1 LTARPKKRRVS
12 RASASGGGG
21 EVRAEEL
28 AEDWKQRF
36 EAVLRAA
43 VDAIVVIDER
53 GSIESFNA
61 AAERLFGYSA
71 DEVLGKPVNLLVP
84 ERYRSAESRRAGRE
98 SHVAQEVARIVG
110 LGREVEGLR
119 RDGSVF
125 PIELSVGEARS
136 GTRQTF
142 VGIIRDL
149 SDRRAAE
156 AALLERERLIQAAFD
171 NAPLATLS
179 IGADGRVLRANR
191 AAAEAFGCAPE
202 DLPGERILDL
212 VVPEDRSGLAEMLRS
227 VTACEPQGLG
237 GPEWHYQRRGGEL
250 VVGRS
255 HASAV
260 LGTSGEPQMIVLQF
274 EDRTERRR
282 IGQELSRVRDELAHV
297 ARLGTVGELATGIAH
312 EINQPLAA
320 ISSYA
325 QACRFLIER
334 GEVSP
339 ERLSETLQKITD
351 SARRAGDVIQNLRNF
366 LRKRDSERSRVQAED
381 LVRGVAQL
389 VGVDPRFHDIGL
401 ELALDAETS
410 PVVVDRV
417 QLQQVLLNLMLNAL
431 DAMEGVA
438 GGRITM
444 KVAQPS
450 ALEVLI
456 SVRDQGTGITA
467 EIGERV
473 FESYFS
479 TKAAGMGFGL
489 AHSRSIAEAH
499 GGRLWFTSND
509 GGGTT
514 FHLSLPTAVVRD
526 GAGSDDA
533 GASPEQRP
541 NEESSR

>member
-1 LTARPKKRRVS
+1 
-12 RASASGGGG
+12 
-21 EVRAEEL
+21 
-28 AEDWKQRF
+28 
-36 EAVLRAA
+36 VLRAA

-53 GSIESFNA
+53 GSIEAFNA
-61 AAERLFGYSA
+61 AAERLFGYRA
-71 DEVLGKPVNLLVP
+71 EEVLGRPVNLLVP
-84 ERYRSAESRRAGRE
+84 ERYRSAQAHETDPGSDVGTGL
-98 SHVAQEVARIVG
+98 ARIIG
-110 LGREVEGLR
+110 IGREVEGLR

-136 GTRQTF
+136 GSRHQF

-149 SDRRAAE
+149 SQHRAAQ
-156 AALLERERLIQAAFD
+156 AALFERERLIEAAFD

-179 IGADGRVLRANR
+179 ISADGRVLRANR

-202 DLPGERILDL
+202 ELPGEQILDL
-212 VVPEDRSGLAEMLRS
+212 VVPEDRAGLAEMLRS
-227 VTACEPQGLG
+227 VAAGEPQGLG
-237 GPEWHYQRRGGEL
+237 GPEWHYQRRGGDL

-260 LGTSGEPQMIVLQF
+260 LGTAGEPQMIVLQF

-282 IGQELSRVRDELAHV
+282 IGQELARVRDELAHV

-312 EINQPLAA
+312 EINQPLTA

-325 QACRFLIER
+325 QACRFMLER
-334 GEVSP
+334 GEASP
-339 ERLSETLQKITD
+339 ERLSETLQKISD
-351 SARRAGDVIQNLRNF
+351 SARRAGEVIQHLRGF
-366 LRKRDSERSRVQAED
+366 LRKRESERTRVTAED

-389 VGVDPRFHDIGL
+389 VGVDARFHDIGL
-401 ELALDAETS
+401 ELALGAETS

-417 QLQQVLLNLMLNAL
+417 QLQQVLLNLLLNAL
-431 DAMEGVA
+431 DAMEGVD
-438 GGRITM
+438 GGRITVQ
-444 KVAQPS
+444 VAQAS

-456 SVRDQGTGITA
+456 SVRDQGVGIPS

-499 GGRLWFTSND
+499 GGRLWFTAND

-514 FHLSLPTAVVRD
+514 FYLSLPTAVVRD
-526 GAGSDDA
+526 GLGPDDA
-533 GASPEQRP
+533 GTPQERRL
-541 NEESSR
+541 EEGSR